1 MATKEELENNIKKM
15 QLLLKNAQSEL
26 QKQTFR
32 DILTDLKKQLA
43 SVKVENTQVEKPEK
57 VSEKNLIFSPKGQS
71 KNY

>member
-1 MATKEELENNIKKM
+1 MGTQKELENNIKKR

-43 SVKVENTQVEKPEK
+43 
-57 VSEKNLIFSPKGQS
+57 
-71 KNY
+71 

>member
-1 MATKEELENNIKKM
+1 M

-32 DILTDLKKQLA
+32 DILTDLKTISFSQSRKHSGRKARKSLR
-43 SVKVENTQVEKPEK
+43 EK
-57 VSEKNLIFSPKGQS
+57 SNFQPKGAV